1 MKYDYLKEFLFLI
14 AYPNK
19 LRRLDVNS
27 LALYPEPANPLNPF
41 CAGVLKKLESG
52 KQVDLKNY
60 CLIPPGSLQV
70 DVSFDAYEVR
80 MYSRLE
86 KC

>member
-1 MKYDYLKEFLFLI
+1 MKRASFT
-14 AYPNK
+14 AHTCA
-19 LRRLDVNS
+19 VNEVYYS
-27 LALYPEPANPLNPF
+27 SCKGERGELLNTILYPF
-41 CAGVLKKLESG
+41 CAGVLEKLESG